1 MTTST
6 HSTHSTSNRKW
17 LGLFAILAATIMNLL
32 DANIVG
38 IAAPAIRADLGGSY
52 STLQW
57 LAASYTLAMAV
68 GLLTGGRLGDMYGR
82 KRMLLIGVT
91 GFVLASMACSA
102 AWSPQSLV
110 AFRVLQGLF
119 GAAMIPQGFGL
130 IRDLFPPQEI
140 GKAFG
145 TFGPIIGLS
154 TIAGPVVAG
163 LLTDSAGWRSVFA
176 INLPLGLFALIAGM
190 KALPSGRTDGHT
202 LKLDTKGAL
211 LAGAGLLL
219 VVYPLV
225 QGRELGWPG
234 WVFGLLAASVLVLG
248 GFVAY
253 QVRRKRAGRTP
264 LVELSVFAKRSYTS
278 GVVFVLV
285 FFGAI
290 VGFSLA
296 VSLYLQLGLGQSPVR
311 AALTMSAWAVGA
323 FLGSGFSATRAKL
336 GRKLLHIGLS
346 IMAVALAGLAVI
358 FTGAPAG
365 GWGLALPLFAY
376 GLGMGMIFV
385 PLFDIIMGD
394 VAGHEVGSAA
404 AMLESLQQMGASL
417 GVSVLGTIF
426 FAAVGTHFT
435 PQVSMSASHLVTLIA
450 LGLTVAAFGLGFLL
464 PKRSRSY
471 APAPSAD
478 DPAGAIADN
487 REAALV

>member
-1 MTTST
+1 MTEK
-6 HSTHSTSNRKW
+6 RW

-32 DANIVG
+32 DATIVG
-38 IAAPAIRADLGGSY
+38 VAAPAIRADLGGSY

-57 LAASYTLAMAV
+57 LAAAYTLALAV

-82 KRMLLIGVT
+82 KRMLLIGIS
-91 GFVLASMACSA
+91 GFVVASLACAA
-102 AWSPQSLV
+102 AWSPESLV

-119 GAAMIPQGFGL
+119 GAVMIPQGFGL
-130 IRDLFPPQEI
+130 IRDLFPPQEM

-163 LLTDSAGWRSVFA
+163 LLTDNTGWRSVFA
-176 INLPLGLFALIAGM
+176 INLPLGLFALIAGII
-190 KALPSGRTDGHT
+190 ALPNSSGSRALRLDG
-202 LKLDTKGAL
+202 LGAL
-211 LAGAGLLL
+211 MAGVGMFL
-219 VVYPLV
+219 VVFPLV

-234 WVFGLLAASVLVLG
+234 WIFAMLATAVVVLSA
-248 GFVAY
+248 FVIY

-278 GVVFVLV
+278 GVGFVLV

-296 VSLYLQLGLGQSPVR
+296 VGLYLQLGLGQSPIR
-311 AALTMSAWAVGA
+311 AAGTMSAWAFGA
-323 FLGSGFSATRAKL
+323 FLGSGFSATQAKL
-336 GRKLLHIGLS
+336 GRKLLHIGLT
-346 IMAVALAGLAVI
+346 IMVVALAGLAVI
-358 FTGAPAG
+358 FTGTPTG

-404 AMLESLQQMGASL
+404 AMLESLQQMGACL
-417 GVSVLGTIF
+417 GVSILGTVF
-426 FAAVGTHFT
+426 FAAVGATFT
-435 PQVSMSASHLVTLIA
+435 PAGSMHASHVVTLIA
-450 LGLTVAAFGLGFLL
+450 LGLTAVAFGLGFLL
-464 PKRSRSY
+464 PQHARSH
-471 APAPSAD
+471 APAPD
-478 DPAGAIADN
+478 V
-487 REAALV
+487 EAAREPALV